1 MFVGLILLPILGC
14 NIDAIRFAQKDNMDE
29 SLDITVGGSI
39 QVMGFI
45 LPMAVLIDWG
55 RKDSGMTLLFDDF
68 QVVSAGCL
76 AVLVRY
82 MAQDGKSNWY
92 VHFSES

>member
-1 MFVGLILLPILGC
+1 
-14 NIDAIRFAQKDNMDE
+14 
-29 SLDITVGGSI
+29 
-39 QVMGFI
+39 
-45 LPMAVLIDWG
+45 
-55 RKDSGMTLLFDDF
+55 MTLLFDDF
-68 QVVSAGCL
+68 QVVSVGCL